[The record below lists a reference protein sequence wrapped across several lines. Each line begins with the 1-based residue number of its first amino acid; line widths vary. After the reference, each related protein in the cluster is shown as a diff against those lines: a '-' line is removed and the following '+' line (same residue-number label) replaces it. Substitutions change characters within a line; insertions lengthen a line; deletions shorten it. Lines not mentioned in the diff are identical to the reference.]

1 MSTQWLVV
9 TAGIL
14 AVAVVL
20 GAETR
25 NDTSPI
31 AALGQDL
38 SPPEVGRRPA
48 LLTTARYSGQTAPSD
63 TLDTEALNDEVQR
76 VCVTCHNDRMTR
88 GGLSLEDFRV
98 EEAPRHLEKA
108 EAMVTKLRLN
118 MMPPPGVPR
127 PGRDTLIALAEIL
140 ERTIDE
146 SVALGAPGRRPI
158 QYMNRAEYENAIRE
172 IFGLEIDADAYL
184 PGETISEGFD
194 NIADVQV
201 VSGTLLNGFLRAATE
216 VSRLAIGVPDAAPV
230 QSTYG
235 RSRDY
240 AQWKHVEGAPV
251 GTRGGIVTTHTFL
264 ADGNYVFRAAFLIDE
279 NGGLFGNPGLEEK
292 VEIAVDGE
300 RVALLD
306 VNPWMREGDPQGAT
320 VESDP
325 IPIPAGQRT
334 VSAAFIKRYEGP
346 VQDIFA
352 PIEQTLATTEAGRSP
367 GITALPHLG
376 SLTITGP
383 YDAMGVSDNP
393 VRERIFTC
401 RPESPEEEGPCA
413 RLIIGSFAAQVY
425 RRPPTDHELEELV
438 SMYESRA
445 ADVGFEAGIG
455 VAIQAM
461 LSSPH
466 FIFRVEEQPQDVEQ
480 GEAFAINDFDLATRL
495 AQFLWARP
503 PDDELLALAVEQN
516 LSDEDALVAQVERM
530 LDDPRSESLATR
542 FATQWL
548 RVPDLESMRPD
559 PRYFPYIHRGIKDYM
574 RRETELFFY
583 NIVEENRPVTELM
596 TADYTFL
603 NQDLAEHYGIP
614 GVTGED
620 FRRIQHL
627 DEDRYGLLGQGS
639 ILTQTSFARR
649 TSPVN
654 RGKFVM
660 EVLLGT
666 APPPPPPNVPDLE
679 VTKSVDGESGRALTV
694 KERMEM
700 HRVNPTCNACHQ
712 FIDPLGLPLE
722 TFGPTGE
729 KRIRER
735 TWATV
740 PAPIDSRGTLWT
752 GQPVESPKQLREI
765 IADDFQEVFL
775 RNFAENLLR
784 YALGRQT
791 HAQDQSLVRSIVHA
805 AAENDYRFSSFAAG
819 IVTSDAFRMMEVEMM
834 AAAQD

>member
-1 MSTQWLVV
+1 MSTQWLVGTV
-9 TAGIL
+9 GIL

-20 GAETR
+20 GAEAR
-25 NDTSPI
+25 NDTSPV
-31 AALGQDL
+31 AELGQDAA
-38 SPPEVGRRPA
+38 SPAVGVRPA
-48 LLTTARYSGQTAPSD
+48 LLATGRVSGQTAPSD
-63 TLDTEALNDEVQR
+63 DPDTGALNDAVQR
-76 VCVTCHNDRMTR
+76 TCVTCHNDRMAR

-98 EEAPRHLEKA
+98 EDAPRHLEKA
-108 EAMVTKLRLN
+108 EAMITKLRLD
-118 MMPPPGVPR
+118 MMPPPGVRR
-127 PGRDTLIALAEIL
+127 PGRDTLLALAETL
-140 ERTIDE
+140 EKTIDE
-146 SVALGAPGRRPI
+146 SAGLGAPGRRPI
-158 QYMNRAEYENAIRE
+158 QYMNRAEYENAIQE
-172 IFGLEIDADAYL
+172 IFGLDIDADAYL

-216 VSRLAIGVPDAAPV
+216 VSRLAIGDPDAAPV
-230 QSTYG
+230 QSSYG

-240 AQWKHVEGAPV
+240 AQWEHVDGAPV

-264 ADGNYVFRAAFLIDE
+264 ADGKYVFRAAFLVDE
-279 NGGLFGNPGLEEK
+279 TGGLFGNPGLDEK

-306 VNPWMREGDPQGAT
+306 VNPWMMEGDPQGAT
-320 VESDP
+320 VESEP

-334 VSAAFIKRYEGP
+334 VSAAFIKRFEGP

-383 YDAMGVSDNP
+383 YDAVGVSDNP

-401 RPESPEEEGPCA
+401 RPTSPEEEGPCA
-413 RLIIGSFAAQVY
+413 RQIIGNFASQVY
-425 RRPPTDHELEELV
+425 RRPPTDPELEELA

-445 ADVGFEAGIG
+445 ADVGFEEGIG

-466 FIFRVEEQPQDVEQ
+466 FIFRVEEQPQDMQ
-480 GEAFAINDFDLATRL
+480 PGQAFTIDDFDLATRL

-503 PDDELLALAVEQN
+503 PDDELLGLAADQM
-516 LSDEDALVAQVERM
+516 LSDEGVLADQVERM
-530 LDDPRSESLATR
+530 LNDPRSESLATR

-548 RVPDLESMRPD
+548 RLPDLEGMRPD
-559 PRYFPYIHRGIKDYM
+559 PRYFPYIHRGIKDDM

-583 NIVEENRPVTELM
+583 SIVEEDRPVTEVM
-596 TADYTFL
+596 TADYTFM

-614 GVTGED
+614 GVTGDD
-620 FRRIQHL
+620 FRRVQHS
-627 DEDRYGLLGQGS
+627 DEDRYGVLGQGS

-679 VTKSVDGESGRALTV
+679 VTTSVDGESGRALTV

-700 HRVNPTCNACHQ
+700 HRVNPTCSACHQ

-722 TFGPTGE
+722 TFGATGK

-765 IADDFQEVFL
+765 IADDFQEAFL

-791 HAQDQSLVRSIVHA
+791 HAQDKSLVRSIVHA